1 MEITITNNIRNELL
15 YRKEIEFTLT
25 FEGATPSRKQIIG
38 KLGALLNASEETM
51 VLDSIKMQYGSH
63 IAKGLARIYDSTEVR
78 ARTEREF
85 LITRGQPKA
94 EVEE

>member
-1 MEITITNNIRNELL
+1 MEINITSNTRNELL
-15 YRKEIEFTLT
+15 HRKEIEFTLT

-51 VLDSIKMQYGSH
+51 VLDSIKTQYGSH
-63 IAKGLARIYDSTEVR
+63 IGKGLARIYDSNEER
-78 ARTEREF
+78 SRTEREF

-94 EVEE
+94 EAEE

>member
-1 MEITITNNIRNELL
+1 MEITITSNTRNELL
-15 YRKEIEFTLT
+15 HRKEIEFTLT

-51 VLDSIKMQYGSH
+51 VLDSIKNQYGSH
-63 IAKGLARIYDSTEVR
+63 TGKGLARIYDSTEER

-94 EVEE
+94 EEK